1 MSSIPGLTS
10 AISAA
15 LPFLENARRQQQAA
29 AAAQPKPKKK
39 AKAATV
45 PAPAARPARAGMQ
58 DERRMLREQYQSGFG
73 GQLSDKR
80 AWERYRNRVAQLDAI
95 EKQKARQELYQTRTR
110 ERVAANKAAKAAKA
124 TRAAPTPTAAPT
136 AAPAASTTAAP
147 QSTQPASPVNP
158 PAEREMS
165 RIAELPTTE
174 TPARRFDS
182 IADIVERARQFAA
195 RTPTGQLA
203 ALAAPAQAPA
213 PAVPADAPPISNRNP
228 IEFNTLPR
236 PTTADQALSNLLIDQ
251 EADRTGGYK
260 NYYGLMSPEDQK
272 LVREHMA
279 ISGMGEPGL
288 DTPFTVN
295 ELRRLRG
302 QPGERPRPASQQAPQ
317 VGPSGLPTLPP
328 SQAVQDRMNL
338 LAPGDREE
346 VAYRNAVAER
356 ARLEAQDVADAN
368 RAIDAQE
375 AANPPR
381 PVGNSF
387 DRMDLEEQDRQRA
400 NRIITAMENNP
411 FRRSGQFEPNASGR
425 MAAEQADIAA
435 ANRAIDNLEA
445 ATYPR
450 DPSQPEFEPNAF
462 GRMDAE
468 EYDRQAANRAI
479 DAQEAAERE
488 AEKRAEDDWRKSYA
502 EMRRLQDEDLS
513 RALEMERVK
522 ERYTPKYDV
531 FARDARFLDEAFKVR
546 QEVDA
551 ARRDRARRIF
561 AERMR
566 PQREREARLQ
576 GQRVQE
582 GLTEAGMPLP
592 IPAEEQR
599 ALDIDAERMRLLNEL
614 VRPRRPQSLLRTMPG
629 MRDGPPSYNF
639 QQSALPF

>member
-1 MSSIPGLTS
+1 
-10 AISAA
+10 
-15 LPFLENARRQQQAA
+15 
-29 AAAQPKPKKK
+29 
-39 AKAATV
+39 
-45 PAPAARPARAGMQ
+45 
-58 DERRMLREQYQSGFG
+58 
-73 GQLSDKR
+73 
-80 AWERYRNRVAQLDAI
+80 
-95 EKQKARQELYQTRTR
+95 
-110 ERVAANKAAKAAKA
+110 
-124 TRAAPTPTAAPT
+124 
-136 AAPAASTTAAP
+136 
-147 QSTQPASPVNP
+147 
-158 PAEREMS
+158 MS
-165 RIAELPTTE
+165 RIADLPTTE

-182 IADIVERARQFAA
+182 IADIVERARRFAA

-213 PAVPADAPPISNRNP
+213 PAAPADAPPISNRNP

-288 DTPFTVN
+288 DTSFTVN

-387 DRMDLEEQDRQRA
+387 DRMALEQLDRETANAAIDAQEAANPPSQDPPQFEPNAFGRMDAEEYDRQRA

-488 AEKRAEDDWRKSYA
+488 AEKRAEEDWRKSYA

-513 RALEMERVK
+513 SALKMERVK

-614 VRPRRPQSLLRTMPG
+614 VRPRRPQSLLRSLPG

-639 QQSALPF
+639 QQNALPF